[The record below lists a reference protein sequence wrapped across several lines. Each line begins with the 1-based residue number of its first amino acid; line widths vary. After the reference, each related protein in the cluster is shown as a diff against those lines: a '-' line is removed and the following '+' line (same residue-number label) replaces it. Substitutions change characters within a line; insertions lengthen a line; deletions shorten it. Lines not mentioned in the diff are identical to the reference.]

1 MSKERARRRAEREAL
16 AEQARAKRERAEAR
30 RRRWRSILARF
41 TRPSRRTAK
50 LIPGRSMGERVFI
63 AAIAVGLAL
72 VIWSQ
77 VEELNTRIGLTVL
90 LVLMLPV
97 LAVLSFDRRGG

>member
-1 MSKERARRRAEREAL
+1 
-16 AEQARAKRERAEAR
+16 
-30 RRRWRSILARF
+30 
-41 TRPSRRTAK
+41 
-50 LIPGRSMGERVFI
+50 MGERVFI